1 MSTFK
6 EIIARVDEIKP
17 NAFSENLKLNWLTGL
32 NGKIA
37 ADVFLMDIAEI
48 RELPHGAEAIDCKPL
63 IGFPHEEVYDEYLA
77 AKIDA
82 ANGEASEYQNR
93 MQIYDAYYM
102 NFVIWFKS
110 IYDPVQGN
118 PRCHGLRP
126 KLPTYYITAYGLAVM
141 KGFTGTLE
149 QWLESLTAYGV
160 ARNNGFEGT
169 AADWLESLTAYG
181 VARKQGFEGS
191 AEDWLESIKGE
202 SLAAKVEEIP
212 GGYRVT
218 ITDAKGA
225 HSFDVMNGVGAVSSV
240 GGLLPDKDGN
250 VALTVGGVAPD
261 QDGNIALTVGG
272 VAPDQDGNI
281 ALTVANI
288 APDENGNIPL
298 KPKDIGAFPK
308 TGGAVEG
315 PIDMGGQKL
324 SGLNDP
330 EEDDEAATKE
340 YVDTAKGE
348 AATYTDS
355 QVRRASP
362 TNLLDNSDFRNP
374 VNQRGNTTYNG
385 SVYTIDR
392 WKMWN
397 EDSNGILT
405 VNNGYITLANAG
417 LYQYLEKADASAVYT
432 LAVKFVGEDPT
443 VVSGTFAENA
453 SNDRIGFNFVNSKY
467 EVKILNDSDV
477 EWAALYK
484 GEYTADTLPEYQP
497 KGYGAE
503 LAECMRYFYS
513 IKAPLSVGAILTGH
527 CYTAEQARFVFRYP
541 HEMRVRPTFTYSS
554 AGSDRLIQNNAQVNA
569 GDVSSLDGNVSCMT
583 LSVAASGLTPK
594 AICGLTAAGSVFAFS
609 ADL

>member
-110 IYDPVQGN
+110 IYDPVQGD
-118 PRCHGLRP
+118 PHCHGLRP

-160 ARNNGFEGT
+160 ARSNGFEGT

-218 ITDAKGA
+218 ITDAKEA

-261 QDGNIALTVGG
+261 QK
-272 VAPDQDGNI
+272 GNI

-315 PIDMGGQKL
+315 PIDMGGNAL
-324 SGLNDP
+324 VGLPDP
-330 EEDDEAATKE
+330 ASDDEAASWGAVKE
-340 YVDTAKGE
+340 AVNAHAGKKDNPHGVTAAQVGAVEMKKLWEKASPVTAFAAQTISVDLSGYDYIEVHYRASAFG
-348 AATYTDS
+348 TYKS
-355 QVRRASP
+355 QVC
-362 TNLLDNSDFRNP
+362 
-374 VNQRGNTTYNG
+374 
-385 SVYTIDR
+385 
-392 WKMWN
+392 K
-397 EDSNGILT
+397 
-405 VNNGYITLANAG
+405 
-417 LYQYLEKADASAVYT
+417 
-432 LAVKFVGEDPT
+432 VGEIVHLDCVT
-443 VVSGTFAENA
+443 GSSGAVEGGYCLSVF
-453 SNDRIGFNFVNSKY
+453 RIGTVSNTGIAFSKT
-467 EVKILNDSDV
+467 VL
-477 EWAALYK
+477 
-484 GEYTADTLPEYQP
+484 
-497 KGYGAE
+497 
-503 LAECMRYFYS
+503 
-513 IKAPLSVGAILTGH
+513 IKQH
-527 CYTAEQARFVFRYP
+527 
-541 HEMRVRPTFTYSS
+541 
-554 AGSDRLIQNNAQVNA
+554 GSDKAVFEENNSYAVPTRIF
-569 GDVSSLDGNVSCMT
+569 GIKGVT
-583 LSVAASGLTPK
+583 
-594 AICGLTAAGSVFAFS
+594 
-609 ADL
+609 